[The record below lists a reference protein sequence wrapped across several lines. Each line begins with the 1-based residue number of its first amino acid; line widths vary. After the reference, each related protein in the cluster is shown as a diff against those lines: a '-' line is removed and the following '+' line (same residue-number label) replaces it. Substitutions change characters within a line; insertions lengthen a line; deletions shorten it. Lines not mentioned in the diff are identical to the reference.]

1 MYCVQCGAATV
12 PGESFCPR
20 CGKPVANAPAM
31 SPPAPAQSRVAGN
44 LKLLAIFWFILSV
57 IRLIP
62 GLMMFFIFGS
72 IQGFLPADVPG
83 FVHGLLQF
91 ISYILIAVGGIGL
104 ITGWGLLQRQP
115 WARMLALVMGL
126 LSLVDIPF
134 GTAVGIYTLWVL
146 APSESE
152 AEYRLISQTA

>member
-12 PGESFCPR
+12 PGEAFCPQ
-20 CGKPVANAPAM
+20 CGKPVTNAPAT
-31 SPPAPAQSRVAGN
+31 SPSAPAQNRVAGN

-57 IRLIP
+57 LRLIP

-72 IQGFLPADVPG
+72 IQGMLPPDVPG

-91 ISYILIAVGGIGL
+91 ISYILIGVGGIGL
-104 ITGWGLLQRQP
+104 ITGYGLLQRQP
-115 WARMLALVMGL
+115 WARMLALVMSL
-126 LSLVDIPF
+126 LSLIDIPF

-146 APSESE
+146 APAQSE
-152 AEYRLISQTA
+152 AEYRLISRPA